1 MKVTQEK
8 LSASQV
14 SLTIEVPAELSAKV
28 YEDTLSKYA
37 KAVKLPGFRKG
48 KVPRA
53 VLIQQIGP
61 AALKAASLDELVEAG
76 VKAAIKQEKIE
87 PAGQAQ
93 ITSSE
98 EELFSKFEP
107 GQTLTFAVKLDVV
120 PDIDLPPY
128 SGLTV
133 QAERVD
139 PDPSRVDRILEQQ
152 RESSADL
159 IPVEGRPAQLGDAV
173 VIDYKGTLTPE
184 EGKTDPEDLSGLE
197 ATDFQVDLD
206 QKKFIPGFVDGIV
219 GMNAGES
226 KSITVRFPADYGRE
240 DLQDREVTF
249 EITLHDIKER
259 ELPELTDEFIKSIS
273 KYETLADLRA
283 EFESQYQQE
292 ADEQTEQNKE
302 AALIAALIDNV
313 DVDLPESLVQQE
325 VRGIVNQ
332 SMYQLQSQGIDV
344 RKFMNDEL
352 MANMQQ
358 TARPDAVR
366 QVKTDLVLRAVG
378 RKESIEVSD
387 EEVQTRAKELKA
399 ALSGQKVDRARL
411 ESVVYEDLYRG
422 KVLTWLKENNSFEL
436 LEPGS
441 LSQEEESEAT
451 EAEETPAAEA
461 TVDVTAESAAD
472 TDTDD
477 TDDTETAGKKG
488 AAKKGKGKKAD

>member
-14 SLTIEVPAELSAKV
+14 SLTIEVPADLSAKV
-28 YEDTLSKYA
+28 YEDTITKYA
-37 KAVKLPGFRKG
+37 KSAKFPGFRKG

-53 VLIQQIGP
+53 MLIQQIGP

-98 EELFSKFEP
+98 EELFAKFEP
-107 GQTLTFAVKLDVV
+107 GQTLTFQVKLDVV
-120 PDIDLPPY
+120 PEIELPAY
-128 SGLTV
+128 TGLTI

-139 PDPSRVDRILEQQ
+139 PDPARVDRILQQ
-152 RESSADL
+152 QQEASADL

-206 QKKFIPGFVDGIV
+206 SSKFIPGFVDGIV
-219 GMNAGES
+219 GMNAGDTQ
-226 KSITVRFPADYGRE
+226 SIVVRFPADYGRE

-283 EFESQYQQE
+283 DFESQYQKE

-302 AALIAALIDNV
+302 AALISALLDNADIDV
-313 DVDLPESLVQQE
+313 PEGLIQQE
-325 VRGIVNQ
+325 VRAIVNQ
-332 SMYQLQSQGIDV
+332 SMYQLQNQGIDV

-352 MANMQQ
+352 MANMQE
-358 TARPDAVR
+358 TARPDAIR
-366 QVKTDLVLRAVG
+366 QVKTDLLLRAVG
-378 RKESIEVSD
+378 RKESIEVT
-387 EEVQTRAKELKA
+387 EAEVKARAAELKA

-411 ESVVYEDLYRG
+411 ESVVYEELYRG
-422 KVLTWLKENNSFEL
+422 KVMTWLTEQNSFEL
-436 LEPGS
+436 LEPGA
-441 LSQEEESEAT
+441 LT
-451 EAEETPAAEA
+451 PPAEEVPAAEA
-461 TVDVTAESAAD
+461 TVDVAAEAGDDASDAA
-472 TDTDD
+472 
-477 TDDTETAGKKG
+477 ETTKT
-488 AAKKGKGKKAD
+488 AAKKPKAKKGN

>member
-14 SLTIEVPAELSAKV
+14 SLTIEVPADLSAKV
-28 YEDTLSKYA
+28 YEDTITKYA
-37 KAVKLPGFRKG
+37 KSAKFPGFRKG

-53 VLIQQIGP
+53 MLIQQIGP

-98 EELFSKFEP
+98 EELFAKFEP
-107 GQTLTFAVKLDVV
+107 GQTLTFQVKLDVV
-120 PDIDLPPY
+120 PEIELPAY
-128 SGLTV
+128 TGLTI

-139 PDPSRVDRILEQQ
+139 PDPARVDRILQQ
-152 RESSADL
+152 QQEASADL

-184 EGKTDPEDLSGLE
+184 EGKADPEDLSGLE

-206 QKKFIPGFVDGIV
+206 SSKFIPGFVDGIV
-219 GMNAGES
+219 GMNAGDTQ
-226 KSITVRFPADYGRE
+226 SIVVRFPADYGRE

-283 EFESQYQQE
+283 DFESQYQKE

-302 AALIAALIDNV
+302 AALISALLDNADIDV
-313 DVDLPESLVQQE
+313 PEGLIQQE
-325 VRGIVNQ
+325 VRAIVNQ
-332 SMYQLQSQGIDV
+332 SMYQLQNQGIDV

-352 MANMQQ
+352 MANMQE
-358 TARPDAVR
+358 TARPDAIR
-366 QVKTDLVLRAVG
+366 QVKTDLLLRAVG
-378 RKESIEVSD
+378 RKESIEVT
-387 EEVQTRAKELKA
+387 EAEVKARAAELKA

-411 ESVVYEDLYRG
+411 ESVVYEELYRG
-422 KVLTWLKENNSFEL
+422 KVMTWLTEQNSFEL
-436 LEPGS
+436 LEPGA
-441 LSQEEESEAT
+441 LT
-451 EAEETPAAEA
+451 PPAEDVPAAEA
-461 TVDVTAESAAD
+461 TVDVAAEAEDEASDAAETTKTTA
-472 TDTDD
+472 
-477 TDDTETAGKKG
+477 KKPK
-488 AAKKGKGKKAD
+488 AKKGN

>member
-14 SLTIEVPAELSAKV
+14 SLTIEVPADLSAKV

-37 KAVKLPGFRKG
+37 KSATLPGFRKG

-98 EELFSKFEP
+98 EELFAKFEP
-107 GQTLTFAVKLDVV
+107 GKTLTFEVKLDVV
-120 PDIDLPPY
+120 PDIDLPAY
-128 SGLTV
+128 KGLTITS
-133 QAERVD
+133 ERVD
-139 PDPSRVDRILEQQ
+139 PDPARVDRILEQQ
-152 RESSADL
+152 QQASADL

-206 QKKFIPGFVDGIV
+206 QSKFIPGFIDGIV
-219 GMNAGES
+219 GMNAGDT

-273 KYETLADLRA
+273 KYETLAELRA
-283 EFESQYQQE
+283 DFESQYQKE
-292 ADEQTEQNKE
+292 AEEQTEQNKE
-302 AALIAALIDNV
+302 AALISALV
-313 DVDLPESLVQQE
+313 DATEVSLPEGLVQQE
-325 VRGIVNQ
+325 IRAIVNQ
-332 SMYQLQSQGIDV
+332 SVYQLQNQGIDV

-358 TARPDAVR
+358 TARPDAIR
-366 QVKTDLVLRAVG
+366 QVKTDLILRAVG
-378 RKESIEVSD
+378 RQESIEVGND
-387 EEVQTRAKELKA
+387 EVQARATELRA
-399 ALSGQKVDRARL
+399 ALSGQKIDRARL
-411 ESVVYEDLYRG
+411 ESVVYEDLYRA
-422 KVLTWLKENNSFEL
+422 KVLTWLKENNTFEL
-436 LEPGS
+436 AEPGS
-441 LSQEEESEAT
+441 LTPAPDASEAVVET
-451 EAEETPAAEA
+451 TATDVTDATDADATSPEAETAA
-461 TVDVTAESAAD
+461 DQPAESSS
-472 TDTDD
+472 
-477 TDDTETAGKKG
+477 KG
-488 AAKKGKGKKAD
+488 SGKKGKGKKSGN

>member
-14 SLTIEVPAELSAKV
+14 SLTIEVPADLSAKV
-28 YEDTLSKYA
+28 YEDTITKYA
-37 KAVKLPGFRKG
+37 KSAKFPGFRKG

-53 VLIQQIGP
+53 MLIQQIGP

-98 EELFSKFEP
+98 EELFAKFEP
-107 GQTLTFAVKLDVV
+107 GQTLTFQVKLDVV
-120 PDIDLPPY
+120 PEIELPAY
-128 SGLTV
+128 TGLTI

-139 PDPSRVDRILEQQ
+139 PDPARVDRILEQQ
-152 RESSADL
+152 QEASADL

-206 QKKFIPGFVDGIV
+206 TSKFIPGFVDGIV
-219 GMNAGES
+219 GMNAGDT
-226 KSITVRFPADYGRE
+226 KSIVVRFPADYGRE

-283 EFESQYQQE
+283 DFESQYQKE

-302 AALIAALIDNV
+302 AALISALLDNADIDV
-313 DVDLPESLVQQE
+313 PEGLIQQE
-325 VRGIVNQ
+325 VRAIVNQ
-332 SMYQLQSQGIDV
+332 SMYQLQNQGIDV

-352 MANMQQ
+352 MANMQE
-358 TARPDAVR
+358 TARPDAIR
-366 QVKTDLVLRAVG
+366 QVKTDLLLRAVG
-378 RKESIEVSD
+378 RKESIEVT
-387 EEVQTRAKELKA
+387 EAEVKARAAELKA

-411 ESVVYEDLYRG
+411 ESVVYEELYRG
-422 KVLTWLKENNSFEL
+422 KVMTWLTEQNSFEL
-436 LEPGS
+436 LEPGA
-441 LSQEEESEAT
+441 LT
-451 EAEETPAAEA
+451 PPAEDVPAAEA
-461 TVDVTAESAAD
+461 TVDVAAEAGDEASDAAETTKTTA
-472 TDTDD
+472 
-477 TDDTETAGKKG
+477 KKPK
-488 AAKKGKGKKAD
+488 AKKGN

>member
-14 SLTIEVPAELSAKV
+14 SLTIEVPADLSAKV
-28 YEDTLSKYA
+28 YEDTITKYA
-37 KAVKLPGFRKG
+37 KSAKFPGFRKG

-53 VLIQQIGP
+53 MLIQQIGP

-98 EELFSKFEP
+98 EELFAKFEP
-107 GQTLTFAVKLDVV
+107 GQTLTFQVKLDVV
-120 PDIDLPPY
+120 PEIELPAY
-128 SGLTV
+128 TGLTI

-139 PDPSRVDRILEQQ
+139 PDLSRVDRILQQ
-152 RESSADL
+152 QQEASADL
-159 IPVEGRPAQLGDAV
+159 IPVEGRPAQLGDVV

-206 QKKFIPGFVDGIV
+206 SSKFIPGFVDGIV
-219 GMNAGES
+219 GMNAGDT
-226 KSITVRFPADYGRE
+226 KSIVVRFPADYGRE

-283 EFESQYQQE
+283 DFEAQYQKE
-292 ADEQTEQNKE
+292 ADQQTEQNKE
-302 AALIAALIDNV
+302 AALISALLDNADIDV
-313 DVDLPESLVQQE
+313 PESLIQQE
-325 VRGIVNQ
+325 VRAIINQ
-332 SMYQLQSQGIDV
+332 SMYHLQNQGIDV
-344 RKFMNDEL
+344 RKVMNDEL
-352 MANMQQ
+352 MANMQE
-358 TARPDAVR
+358 TARPDAIR
-366 QVKTDLVLRAVG
+366 QVKTDLLLRAVG
-378 RKESIEVSD
+378 RKESIEVT
-387 EEVQTRAKELKA
+387 EAEVKARAAELKA

-411 ESVVYEDLYRG
+411 ESVVYEELYRG
-422 KVLTWLKENNSFEL
+422 KVMTWLTEQNSFEL
-436 LEPGS
+436 LEPGA
-441 LSQEEESEAT
+441 LT
-451 EAEETPAAEA
+451 PPAEDAPAAEA
-461 TVDVTAESAAD
+461 TVDVAAATGDDASDAAETTKTTA
-472 TDTDD
+472 
-477 TDDTETAGKKG
+477 KKPK
-488 AAKKGKGKKAD
+488 AKKGN

>member
-1 MKVTQEK
+1 
-8 LSASQV
+8 
-14 SLTIEVPAELSAKV
+14 
-28 YEDTLSKYA
+28 
-37 KAVKLPGFRKG
+37 
-48 KVPRA
+48 
-53 VLIQQIGP
+53 
-61 AALKAASLDELVEAG
+61 
-76 VKAAIKQEKIE
+76 
-87 PAGQAQ
+87 
-93 ITSSE
+93 
-98 EELFSKFEP
+98 
-107 GQTLTFAVKLDVV
+107 
-120 PDIDLPPY
+120 
-128 SGLTV
+128 
-133 QAERVD
+133 
-139 PDPSRVDRILEQQ
+139 
-152 RESSADL
+152 
-159 IPVEGRPAQLGDAV
+159 
-173 VIDYKGTLTPE
+173 
-184 EGKTDPEDLSGLE
+184 
-197 ATDFQVDLD
+197 
-206 QKKFIPGFVDGIV
+206 
-219 GMNAGES
+219 MNAGES

-273 KYETLADLRA
+273 KYETLAELRA
-283 EFESQYQQE
+283 DFESQYQQE

-344 RKFMNDEL
+344 RKFINDEL

-387 EEVQTRAKELKA
+387 EEVQARAKELKA

-441 LSQEEESEAT
+441 LSQAEESEAT

-461 TVDVTAESAAD
+461 TVDVTAESA

-477 TDDTETAGKKG
+477 TDDTEAAGQKG

>member
-14 SLTIEVPAELSAKV
+14 SLTIEVPADLSAKV
-28 YEDTLSKYA
+28 YEDTITKYA
-37 KAVKLPGFRKG
+37 KSATFPGFRKG

-53 VLIQQIGP
+53 MVIQRIGS

-98 EELFSKFEP
+98 EELFTQFEP
-107 GQTLTFAVKLDVV
+107 GQTLTFQVKLDVV
-120 PDIDLPPY
+120 PDIELPTY
-128 SGLTV
+128 TGLTI

-139 PDPSRVDRILEQQ
+139 PDPERVDRILEQQ
-152 RESSADL
+152 QESSADL

-173 VIDYKGTLTPE
+173 VIDYKGTLTSE
-184 EGKTDPEDLSGLE
+184 EGKTEPEDLSGLE
-197 ATDFQVDLD
+197 ATDFQVELD

-226 KSITVRFPADYGRE
+226 KSIVVQFPADYGRE

-273 KYETLADLRA
+273 KYENLAELRA
-283 EFESQYQQE
+283 EFESQYQKE

-302 AALIAALIDNV
+302 AALIAALIDSTEV
-313 DVDLPESLVQQE
+313 EVPEGLIQQE
-325 VRGIVNQ
+325 VRAIVNQ
-332 SMYQLQSQGIDV
+332 SMYQLQNQGIDV

-352 MANMQQ
+352 MANMQE
-358 TARPDAVR
+358 TARPDAIR
-366 QVKTDLVLRAVG
+366 QVKTDLILRAVG
-378 RKESIEVSD
+378 RQESIEVTD
-387 EEVQTRAKELKA
+387 AEVQARAKELKA

-411 ESVVYEDLYRG
+411 ESVVYEELYRG
-422 KVLTWLKENNSFEL
+422 KVMTWLAENNSFEL

-441 LSQEEESEAT
+441 LT
-451 EAEETPAAEA
+451 PPAEEVPAAEA
-461 TVDVTAESAAD
+461 TVDVAVEAGDETADETAAD
-472 TDTDD
+472 DQAS
-477 TDDTETAGKKG
+477 EAAKVSSKKAKPKKG
-488 AAKKGKGKKAD
+488 N